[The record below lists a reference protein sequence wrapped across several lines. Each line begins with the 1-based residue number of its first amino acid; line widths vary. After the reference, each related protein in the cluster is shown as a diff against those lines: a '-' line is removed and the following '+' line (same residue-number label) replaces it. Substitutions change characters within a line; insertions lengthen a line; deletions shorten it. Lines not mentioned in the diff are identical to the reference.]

1 VSLPRSF
8 VKGGPIGFLDF
19 YHSPCPRIA
28 RQDSRGWD
36 LGFHPHSHFPAS
48 RALDSRASLSICR
61 HWSCSLFLVLTLDL
75 MACEGSSVLEEVE
88 TTGATN
94 LTEVLWQEERAE
106 SSSVDHSSN
115 AGPDSAASSQDHSA
129 NYSTQSSAL
138 NNFTKSKKDRNLL
151 NGCSLAKHS
160 EGGGG

>member
-1 VSLPRSF
+1 
-8 VKGGPIGFLDF
+8 
-19 YHSPCPRIA
+19 
-28 RQDSRGWD
+28 
-36 LGFHPHSHFPAS
+36 
-48 RALDSRASLSICR
+48 
-61 HWSCSLFLVLTLDL
+61 VLTLDL

-88 TTGATN
+88 ATGATN

-115 AGPDSAASSQDHSA
+115 AGPGSAASSQDHSA

-160 EGGGG
+160 EGGLTRLGTMGIRLAGLEEQERGTTKSQPTWPRCLDNKACSPWKYNR